1 MEYHEP
7 LPHPKRSY
15 EDDSPSSTST
25 SRSIRPFGSLFID
38 RSSYL
43 VINPYSEDIHQYHCL
58 NEKIQMLE
66 RNSPFR
72 TEINQQYRAI
82 VIDWLIEVSREYSL
96 CLDTLFL
103 AVNYFD
109 RLLQTVYVKK
119 ELLQLLSITCLFIA
133 SKYEEV
139 VPLTLDQL
147 VNVEVYTKKNI
158 LDMERIVLHHLQF
171 KLTVSTLRNFLS
183 RYLHCSTDIL
193 PKLLMVHADFLSEMI
208 LSTGSL
214 SIVYPPS
221 QLAAAIV
228 TVSRITFNLRLEL
241 PIDNY
246 TLDDLRPI
254 IRLICIIHAHIIN
267 IPVDKPLTAAREK
280 YKSQEYGGVSILPL
294 PHTLLQ
300 L

>member
-7 LPHPKRSY
+7 LPHPKRAY
-15 EDDSPSSTST
+15 ENDDSPSST

-38 RSSYL
+38 RSTSYL
-43 VINPYSEDIHQYHCL
+43 CINPYSEDIHQYHCL
-58 NEKIQMLE
+58 NEKIQMLA

-96 CLDTLFL
+96 FLDTLFL

-109 RLLQTVYVKK
+109 RILQAVSVPK
-119 ELLQLLSITCLFIA
+119 ELLQLLAITCLFIA

-147 VNVEVYTKKNI
+147 VNVEVYTRKNI

-171 KLTVSTLRNFLS
+171 KLTVSTLRTFLI
-183 RYLHCSTDIL
+183 RYLNCSTDIL
-193 PKLLMVHADFLSEMI
+193 PNLLMFHADFLSEMI

-280 YKSQEYGGVSILPL
+280 YRSQEFGGVSILPL
-294 PHTLLQ
+294 PLTLLQ